1 MDRYQPC
8 PTCASDKAEAIGFT
22 WWGGIVGPKMFTH
35 VKCSKC
41 GTTYNGKTGKS
52 NQQAIAIYVAVS
64 TIFGLIVIT
73 TFYPSRNSDR
83 QNNPS
88 TSTLSSQDFDSPL
101 ATLRERVAI
110 ERSSIVDRSS

>member
-1 MDRYQPC
+1 MNRYQLC
-8 PTCASDKAEAIGFT
+8 PNCASDKAEAIGFT

-35 VKCSKC
+35 VKCTKC

-83 QNNPS
+83 QNIPS
-88 TSTLSSQDFDSPL
+88 TYSFSIQGYQ
-101 ATLRERVAI
+101 RVATTT
-110 ERSSIVDRSS
+110 SSIIDR